1 MKYFIKCNCEIDA
14 VDLLLEIDNLGMIEE
29 FIDKDNIRKIYDYLL
44 ASSPFSADQEEY
56 REILRKAY
64 HFSLKVDE
72 HFLALRAAFK
82 LDEPELVQRA
92 FNSCT
97 DPLVKKQL
105 ALSLGRQRYVVECS
119 EEELVSAMYNSRV
132 SEFFLKLMKDLDIEK
147 PKHPETDIYKSKN
160 DSQIESSLYNLAMT
174 YTNAFVNLGSG
185 KETLM
190 HTKEPW
196 VAHLS
201 KEGQFAATA
210 GEGLVHLWNVDE
222 GCENLTAYIDLQ
234 DSWVKAGACLGCGI
248 SNSGVWS
255 DVDPARAILG
265 EAIEGKDS
273 FMKLGASMGFGI
285 AYAGTARED
294 LRESLSAIITDLGIG
309 PDTAGFAAVS
319 LGLIFVSRSDDET
332 INTILTAMMERPEA
346 ELDQVSSRLFGLGL
360 ALTCLG
366 QQDKAEAV
374 IETLRAIEHPVARYA
389 EVAVEAAS
397 YIGSGNVLKVQDFM
411 KKLLVH
417 EEEGKTLPQ
426 TAAVVGLAFIAGSE
440 KVGQEMASRLLNH
453 ILQYCDLPVKRG
465 VPIAIAILNI
475 SNPTIQ
481 ATDLLSKLAHDED
494 KELSLRSILSMG
506 LIGLGTNNARISGLL
521 KDLSN
526 YYSKDPNHDY
536 MTKIAQ
542 GLLSA
547 GKGLV
552 TANPVYSD
560 QFLYSKAGM
569 GSLFLIANLMLDTE
583 INFVTKFHYSLY
595 YLVPAIYPRWLFTLD
610 ENMENFPISVRVGQ
624 AVDTTAQVGNP
635 RTITGFQTH
644 QSPIVFSAGDRA
656 EVATEEYVPVTK
668 NLILENFVIV
678 KKNPDFE
685 KDKELN
691 PRKKTSASIYF

>member
-1 MKYFIKCNCEIDA
+1 MKCNCEIDA
-14 VDLLLEIDNLGMIEE
+14 VDLLLEIEHLNMIESY
-29 FIDKDNIRKIYDYLL
+29 IDKDNIRKIYDYLL
-44 ASSPFSADQEEY
+44 GSSPFSADQEEY
-56 REILRKAY
+56 KEVLRKAY
-64 HFSLKVDE
+64 HFALKVDE

-82 LDEPELVQRA
+82 LDDPELVQNA
-92 FNSCT
+92 FNTCT

-105 ALSLGRQRYVVECS
+105 ALSLGRQRYVVES
-119 EEELVSAMYNSRV
+119 TDEELVGAMSNSRI
-132 SEFFLKLMKDLDIEK
+132 SEYFLKLMKDLDIMK

-160 DSQIESSLYNLAMT
+160 DSQIESSQYNLAMT

-190 HTKEPW
+190 STKEPW
-196 VAHLS
+196 LAHLN
-201 KEGQFAATA
+201 KEGQFAAVA
-210 GEGLVHLWNVDE
+210 GIGLVHLWNVE
-222 GCENLTAYIDLQ
+222 EANEALTGYIDLK
-234 DSWVKAGACLGCGI
+234 DSWTKSGACFGLGI

-265 EAIEGKDS
+265 EAFEGNES

-294 LRESLSAIITDLGIG
+294 LRENLTTIITDLGVG

-332 INTILTAMMERPEA
+332 INTILTALMERPAA
-346 ELDQVSSRLFGLGL
+346 ELDQVSARLFGLGL

-366 QQDKAEAV
+366 QQEKAEAV
-374 IETLRAIEHPVARYA
+374 IETLKAIEHPVARYA
-389 EVAVEAAS
+389 EVAVESAS
-397 YIGSGNVLKVQDFM
+397 YVGSGNVLKIQDFM
-411 KKLLVH
+411 KRLTVH
-417 EEEGKTLPQ
+417 EEEDKSLPQ

-465 VPIAIAILNI
+465 VPIAVAILNV

-494 KELSLRSILSMG
+494 KELSLRAILALG
-506 LIGLGTNNARISGLL
+506 LIGLGTNNARIAGLL
-521 KDLSN
+521 RDLTL
-526 YYSKDPNHDY
+526 YYSKDPNHGY
-536 MTKIAQ
+536 MTRIAQ

-569 GSLFLIANLMLDTE
+569 GSLFLIANLMLDAE

-610 ENMENFPISVRVGQ
+610 ENLENFPISVRVGQ
-624 AVDTTAQVGNP
+624 AVDTVAQVGNP

-656 EVATEEYVPVTK
+656 EVATEEFIPVTK